1 MEILDEDPI
10 PMQLEAAVTQALARA
25 AHAGRA
31 RGTGLISLCHLN
43 LTLQEEWNGT
53 DVQEVLLHI
62 SCFWPV
68 LLAKTQGLVG

>member
-1 MEILDEDPI
+1 MEILNEDPI

-25 AHAGRA
+25 AHAGRV
-31 RGTGLISLCHLN
+31 RGTGLFSLCHLN
-43 LTLQEEWNGT
+43 LTQQEEWNGT